1 MENDSLNTDPLDTCL
16 KVRSQIQT
24 VGICDI
30 VLTQDKEKDLMAL
43 YKVSDKDIID
53 FDRFFELSQV
63 LVHESENRKQDL
75 EDLEYGIVTAY

>member
-1 MENDSLNTDPLDTCL
+1 
-16 KVRSQIQT
+16 
-24 VGICDI
+24 
-30 VLTQDKEKDLMAL
+30 MAL